1 MDRTPFH
8 LIIDELWVDVVE
20 ELWVDEVQEFL
31 QADFDPAQC
40 CVSSLAF
47 YSDWVGVWPSY

>member
-8 LIIDELWVDVVE
+8 LIIDELWVDVVD

-31 QADFDPAQC
+31 QADFDPACC
-40 CVSSLAF
+40 CVSSFAF
-47 YSDWVGVWPSY
+47 HPDGVGVWPS